1 MTDKIEEAMR
11 EFSEYYDSLIKK
23 IEVEDGHDNQTYVR
37 LNNTVLRIFN
47 AKKYGCTLH
56 LKDEQKLDEGYYKQ
70 TWKIIGAHSIE
81 TFVLFVNLKDKYVC
95 LNTNRIAPADEPKVE
110 ETTALPVITNYERLK
125 ALSVQELAEELIS
138 TIQTKDA
145 SDIPHRRYIV
155 LSGEVC
161 SSLSDA
167 IKKNLEWLN
176 DEAV

>member
-11 EFSEYYDSLIKK
+11 DFSEYYDRLIKK
-23 IEVEDGHDNQTYVR
+23 TEVEDGFYFQAYTK
-37 LNNTVLRIFN
+37 LNNKVSKEFN
-47 AKKYGCTLH
+47 AEKYDCTLQ
-56 LKDEQKLDEGYYKQ
+56 LKDEQRLKEGYYRQ
-70 TWKIIGAHSIE
+70 IWKIIGAYSIE
-81 TFVLFVNLKDKYVC
+81 IFTLFVNLKDKYVC
-95 LNTNRIAPADEPKVE
+95 LNTNRVEPAETPKAE
-110 ETTALPVITNYERLK
+110 EATALPVITNYERLK

-138 TIQTKDA
+138 IIQTKDA

-161 SSLSDA
+161 NSLTDA

>member
-23 IEVEDGHDNQTYVR
+23 TEVEDGFYFQAYTR
-37 LNNTVLRIFN
+37 LNNKVSKEFD
-47 AKKYGCTLH
+47 AEKYDCTLH

-70 TWKIIGAHSIE
+70 TWKIIGAYSIE
-81 TFVLFVNLKDKYVC
+81 LFVLFVNLKDKYVC

-110 ETTALPVITNYERLK
+110 ETPVQPVITNYERLK

-138 TIQTKDA
+138 IIQTKDA
-145 SDIPHRRYIV
+145 SGIPHRRYIV
-155 LSGEVC
+155 LSGDVC
-161 SSLSDA
+161 SSLTDA